1 MDTWFIILIA
11 LCIPALLKSLI
22 GLFIFSR
29 EKKQKKK
36 KKKKKLPPGPI
47 TVPLIGNF
55 LWLRKSTSDLEPILR
70 NLRDKYGPIITLRI
84 GSRPAIFVASHKVA
98 HHALVHNGALFSDRP
113 KALPAGKV
121 LNSNQHNIS
130 SATYGP
136 TWRTLRRN
144 LTSEILHPSRVKS
157 YSGARRWV
165 LGILIHRLVV
175 DSTSSQVGV
184 GEGVKV
190 VDHFQY
196 AMFCLLVLMCFGDRL
211 QEKQIKEI
219 ETVQRQVMLSF
230 SRFNILNFW
239 PSLGKIVFRN
249 RWKELLELRQN
260 QEKVL
265 IPLIISRMELVK
277 QRQQQQQGEQD
288 DPDPQVKEKLEDVV
302 AYVDTLVDLE
312 LPDEKRK
319 LEEGEMVSLCHEFL
333 NAGTDT
339 TSTALQ
345 WIMANLVKYPTVQ
358 AKLYQEI
365 NGVMGPPP
373 RPPSNQF
380 GGEES
385 LGLMLIEEEDLQRM
399 VYLKAVVL
407 EGLRRHPPAHF
418 VVPHSVTRDVELDGY
433 LIPKDATIN
442 FMVAEI
448 GWDPKLWDHPMDFN
462 PDRFLQGQGQGSMLD
477 MDITGSREIKM
488 MPFGAGRRICPGFNL
503 ALLHLEL
510 FVANLIWYFQWTPA
524 PAHDPV
530 DLSEKQEFTIVMK
543 NPLHAHLIPRHST
556 ALPLP

>member
-1 MDTWFIILIA
+1 METWFIILIS

-22 GLFIFSR
+22 GLIIYSQ
-29 EKKQKKK
+29 EKKQ
-36 KKKKKLPPGPI
+36 KLPPGPI
-47 TVPLIGNF
+47 TVPVIGNF
-55 LWLRKSTSDLEPILR
+55 LWLRNSFSELEPVLW

-113 KALPAGKV
+113 KVLPASDV
-121 LNSNQHNIS
+121 LTSNQHIIS

-175 DSTSSQVGV
+175 DSTSAQVGV
-184 GEGVKV
+184 GVGAGVRV

-219 ETVQRQVMLSF
+219 ETVQRQMLLSLR
-230 SRFNILNFW
+230 RFDILNFW
-239 PSLGKIVFRN
+239 PILGKTVFRN
-249 RWKELLELRQN
+249 RWKELFELRQN

-265 IPLIISRMELVK
+265 IPLIRSRMELVK
-277 QRQQQQQGEQD
+277 QRQQQQPPQGKQD
-288 DPDPQVKEKLEDVV
+288 PLDQQVKEELEEEDHRV

-312 LPDEKRK
+312 LPDGKRK
-319 LEEGEMVSLCHEFL
+319 LEEG
-333 NAGTDT
+333 D
-339 TSTALQ
+339 
-345 WIMANLVKYPTVQ
+345 
-358 AKLYQEI
+358 
-365 NGVMGPPP
+365 
-373 RPPSNQF
+373 
-380 GGEES
+380 GEP
-385 LGLMLIEEEDLQRM
+385 MQR
-399 VYLKAVVL
+399 
-407 EGLRRHPPAHF
+407 
-418 VVPHSVTRDVELDGY
+418 
-433 LIPKDATIN
+433 
-442 FMVAEI
+442 
-448 GWDPKLWDHPMDFN
+448 
-462 PDRFLQGQGQGSMLD
+462 
-477 MDITGSREIKM
+477 IKM

-530 DLSEKQEFTIVMK
+530 DLSEKQEFTVVMK
-543 NPLHAHLIPRHST
+543 NPLHAHLIPRHPT

>member
-1 MDTWFIILIA
+1 METWFIILIS

-22 GLFIFSR
+22 GRIIIFSS
-29 EKKQKKK
+29 EKKQK
-36 KKKKKLPPGPI
+36 LPPEPI
-47 TVPLIGNF
+47 TFPVIGNF
-55 LWLRKSTSDLEPILR
+55 LWLRKSTSELEPVFR
-70 NLRDKYGPIITLRI
+70 NLRNKYGPIITLRI

-113 KALPAGKV
+113 KALPASDV
-121 LNSNQHNIS
+121 LSSNQHIIS

-165 LGILIHRLVV
+165 LGILIHLLVV
-175 DSTSSQVGV
+175 DSTSAQVGV
-184 GEGVKV
+184 GVGVRV

-265 IPLIISRMELVK
+265 IPLIRSRMELVK
-277 QRQQQQQGEQD
+277 QRQQQQGEQD

-333 NAGTDT
+333 SAGTDT

-345 WIMANLVKYPTVQ
+345 WIMANLVKYPAVQ

-365 NGVMGPPP
+365 N
-373 RPPSNQF
+373 
-380 GGEES
+380 
-385 LGLMLIEEEDLQRM
+385 EEEDLQRM

-407 EGLRRHPPAHF
+407 EGLRRHPPVHF

-442 FMVAEI
+442 FMVAEM
-448 GWDPKLWDHPMDFN
+448 GWDPKVWDHPMDFN
-462 PDRFLQGQGQGSMLD
+462 PDRFLQGQGSTLD

-510 FVANLIWYFQWTPA
+510 FVANLIWYFQWIPA

-530 DLSEKQEFTIVMK
+530 DLSEKEEFTVVMK
-543 NPLHAHLIPRHST
+543 KPPASPPHPST
-556 ALPLP
+556 SHCSSSLP